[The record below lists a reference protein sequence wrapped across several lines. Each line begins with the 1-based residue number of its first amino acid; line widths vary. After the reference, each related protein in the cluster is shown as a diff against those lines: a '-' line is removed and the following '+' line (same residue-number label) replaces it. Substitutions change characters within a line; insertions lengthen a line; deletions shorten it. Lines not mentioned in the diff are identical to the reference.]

1 MKKEKGPDGKEVEV
15 PKTEPLFSEM
25 DIMKLK
31 TTVNGKPGEALVIY
45 EGWYHRPIKAE
56 LRMSFSDPVMSTY
69 QKMGRSSPLPEF
81 LIPMHHAIL
90 EYNGNPR
97 YYNPQTNELKELS
110 PVVK

>member
-1 MKKEKGPDGKEVEV
+1 MTLKDAKGE
-15 PKTEPLFSEM
+15 
-25 DIMKLK
+25 
-31 TTVNGKPGEALVIY
+31 KPGEELIIY
-45 EGWYHRPIKAE
+45 EGWYHRPIKGE
-56 LRMSFSDPVMSTY
+56 LRMAFADPRLAPLI
-69 QKMGRSSPLPEF
+69 KMGRSSPLPEF